1 MVMITILFRY
11 DDELNEVK
19 PQFSY
24 HYKKM
29 DSIIKMDILNDAIFY
44 LEAERNKLHDK
55 MYKEKQLDHYDK
67 KIKIISKGKK

>member
-1 MVMITILFRY
+1 MITILFRY

-29 DSIIKMDILNDAIFY
+29 ESTIKMDILNDAIFY
-44 LEAERNKLHDK
+44 LEEERKKLHDK
-55 MYKEKQLDHYDK
+55 MYKEKQLDHYDLK
-67 KIKIISKGKK
+67 RKPIRVIRDV

>member
-1 MVMITILFRY
+1 MITILFRY

-29 DSIIKMDILNDAIFY
+29 DSIIKMDILND
-44 LEAERNKLHDK
+44 
-55 MYKEKQLDHYDK
+55 
-67 KIKIISKGKK
+67 